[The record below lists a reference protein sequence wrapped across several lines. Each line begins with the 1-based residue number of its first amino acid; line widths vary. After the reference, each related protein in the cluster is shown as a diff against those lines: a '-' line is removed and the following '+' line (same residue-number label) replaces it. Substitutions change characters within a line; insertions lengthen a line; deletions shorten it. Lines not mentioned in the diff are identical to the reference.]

1 MEGNSITMIKL
12 MDGGIHPSIT
22 PHSKMECIML
32 MSGGLTLVSM
42 RSNVRNSIP
51 LLKAQMFLLGQILSL
66 TRSICLIPKILQS
79 IIPLVILF
87 KAKSR
92 RLEIESGISLNL
104 KKLIPTSFSYLGTHC
119 RLLF

>member
-1 MEGNSITMIKL
+1 
-12 MDGGIHPSIT
+12 
-22 PHSKMECIML
+22 ML
-32 MSGGLTLVSM
+32 MSGELTLVSIL
-42 RSNVRNSIP
+42 SNARNSIL
-51 LLKAQMFLLGQILSL
+51 LLKVQMFLLEQILSL
-66 TRSICLIPKILQS
+66 MRNICLIPKILLS

-119 RLLF
+119 RPLF